1 MKKSFILFSSIAL
14 SVLGLALTTPS
25 KSEFVDFFSASIES
39 KINDAE
45 ILDDAMSQIIA
56 KGILNLLLDYSVE
69 ERDFVVFKIFT
80 VNMRVARAF
89 GKNIDD
95 IKFIGIAKQLIPL
108 NKSLF
113 ENGLGKANGFKNNEV
128 LLSGSEDYKKNYP
141 DINSAVIKKSDLHDK
156 TQIFVNELFNAIS
169 TNNDV
174 ALRVVEKFWAP
185 EVIYFGRKIDKNLLV
200 SEKNDFFQK
209 WPLRN
214 YISNNQSLEIECQI
228 YQSKCRVTGLVYW
241 SLQSIEGARRSR
253 GSSEFVYE
261 IDFSGDVPL
270 IIEESSRTILKN

>member
-25 KSEFVDFFSASIES
+25 KSEFVDFFSASLES
-39 KINDAE
+39 KINDSE

-128 LLSGSEDYKKNYP
+128 LLSSSEDYKNNYP
-141 DINSAVIKKSDLHDK
+141 DINSAVII
-156 TQIFVNELFNAIS
+156 QI
-169 TNNDV
+169 
-174 ALRVVEKFWAP
+174 
-185 EVIYFGRKIDKNLLV
+185 G
-200 SEKNDFFQK
+200 
-209 WPLRN
+209 
-214 YISNNQSLEIECQI
+214 
-228 YQSKCRVTGLVYW
+228 
-241 SLQSIEGARRSR
+241 
-253 GSSEFVYE
+253 
-261 IDFSGDVPL
+261 L
-270 IIEESSRTILKN
+270 II